1 MSSKVLFLS
10 HTRTLSFTH
19 IYTLTDTHTHTYTR
33 ARARVCSHSTHT
45 YTGQRAPEVQQS
57 AVTDK
62 ETTQRQTDD
71 AEVYSWVFVY
81 ECVHV

>member
-1 MSSKVLFLS
+1 V
-10 HTRTLSFTH
+10 RV
-19 IYTLTDTHTHTYTR
+19 R
-33 ARARVCSHSTHT
+33 VRVRVCVLTRTHT

-62 ETTQRQTDD
+62 ETTQRHTGD